1 MHTLRESR
9 QAGAIKK
16 SAVLLIAAMLA
27 IPAVA
32 GAQTT
37 ATTAPVAPTPPSR
50 PMVPASSPTGP
61 NSAENQTMVC
71 RKSVLVGTRFPG
83 PLVCKTQWQWDEA
96 RRIAR
101 KTIERMQVMGY
112 NGPAP

>member
-1 MHTLRESR
+1 MKNSTILF
-9 QAGAIKK
+9 
-16 SAVLLIAAMLA
+16 IAAMLA
-27 IPAVA
+27 IPAA
-32 GAQTT
+32 AAAQD
-37 ATTAPVAPTPPSR
+37 ASSTAPVAPTPPVR

-71 RKSVLVGTRFPG
+71 RKENLAGSRLQAPV
-83 PLVCKTQWQWDEA
+83 VCKTQWQWDEA

-101 KTIERMQVMGY
+101 KTLEQMQVMGY

>member
-1 MHTLRESR
+1 MR
-9 QAGAIKK
+9 K
-16 SAVLLIAAMLA
+16 SAVLFIAAVLA

-37 ATTAPVAPTPPSR
+37 ATAVPAAPTPPSR

-71 RKSVLVGTRFPG
+71 RSGTLIGSRIPG
-83 PLVCKTQWQWDEA
+83 PQVCKTQWQWDEQ
-96 RRIAR
+96 RRIAKKEIDHDQIR
-101 KTIERMQVMGY
+101 GY
-112 NGPAP
+112 SSH

>member
-1 MHTLRESR
+1 M
-9 QAGAIKK
+9 KK
-16 SAVLLIAAMLA
+16 STVLFIAAMLA
-27 IPAVA
+27 LPAVA
-32 GAQTT
+32 AAQDTSTT
-37 ATTAPVAPTPPSR
+37 TPVAPTPPAR

-71 RKSVLVGTRFPG
+71 RTGLLIGSRIPG
-83 PLVCKTQWQWDEA
+83 PQVCKTQWQWDEA

-101 KTIERMQVMGY
+101 KTIEHMQVMGY